1 MLEFIKSIQTRDPA
15 KPSFMEVVL
24 AYPGFHVI
32 GFYKIAHCLWR
43 YELRAVARFM
53 SHLGRF
59 FTGIE
64 IHPEAK
70 IGKHLFIDHGMGT
83 VIGQTVEIGDNVTM
97 YHNVTLG
104 GRGTSSDGKR
114 HPTIGNDVMI
124 GAGAILLGGI
134 TIGNHARIGAG
145 AVVVK
150 SVEAN
155 TTIVAPLAQ
164 TKNFAHKECS
174 YGLPPGE
181 IQE

>member
-1 MLEFIKSIQTRDPA
+1 MLEFIKSIQSRDPA
-15 KPSFMEVVL
+15 KPGLFEVVL

-32 GFYKIAHCLWR
+32 GFYKLANCLWR
-43 YELRAVARFM
+43 YELKALGRLI

-64 IHPEAK
+64 IHPQAK
-70 IGKHLFIDHGMGT
+70 IGRHLFIDHGMGT

-104 GRGTSSDGKR
+104 GRGASSEGKR
-114 HPTIGNDVMI
+114 HPTIGNNVMI

-134 TIGNHARIGAG
+134 TIGDEARIGAG
-145 AVVVK
+145 ALVIK
-150 SVEAN
+150 DVEPGA
-155 TTIVAPLAQ
+155 TMCAPLSQARNFE
-164 TKNFAHKECS
+164 TKDCA

-181 IQE
+181 F